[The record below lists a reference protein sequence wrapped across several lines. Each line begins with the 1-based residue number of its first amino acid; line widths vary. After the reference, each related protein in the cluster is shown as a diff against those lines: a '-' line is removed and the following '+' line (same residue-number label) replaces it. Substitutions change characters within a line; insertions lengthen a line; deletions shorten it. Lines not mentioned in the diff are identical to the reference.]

1 MFDSDIK
8 KVQSA
13 SAVTVQDGTVD
24 SYNAAGTEEVKKLA
38 TANIDD
44 EILRRYGHEAVLERQ
59 FSWLSTL
66 GLGFSITNS
75 WVGYLSCFGQNLN
88 ELASAYPSSGGQY
101 HYCFILA
108 PPKTRRFA
116 AYITG
121 WFPVLA
127 WCLVTC
133 SSFSLAA
140 VSTLGIA
147 AFFHP
152 GFVAQPYHIWLVYIT
167 IAFITALP
175 LYVCPKANPL
185 DGSDY
190 LVRFIDWVRDLVH
203 HDGGHETTHA
213 TGIVYYK
220 HWIQYKRLVV

>member
-75 WVGYLSCFGQNLN
+75 WVGYLSCFGQNLK
-88 ELASAYPSSGGQY
+88 YGGPNSVI
-101 HYCFILA
+101 FGLI
-108 PPKTRRFA
+108 
-116 AYITG
+116 
-121 WFPVLA
+121 V
-127 WCLVTC
+127 
-133 SSFSLAA
+133 
-140 VSTLGIA
+140 
-147 AFFHP
+147 AFFC
-152 GFVAQPYHIWLVYIT
+152 A
-167 IAFITALP
+167 
-175 LYVCPKANPL
+175 
-185 DGSDY
+185 
-190 LVRFIDWVRDLVH
+190 VH
-203 HDGGHETTHA
+203 HHT
-213 TGIVYYK
+213 
-220 HWIQYKRLVV
+220 WPQ